1 LELSADEK
9 TRMLYEVREKARR
22 DEAAKIKT
30 AHRKGIAEG
39 IAEGIT
45 KGIAEGITKGEA
57 KERIGIAKNLLGMNL
72 APADIAKATGLPLEE
87 IKKLR
92 Q

>member
-30 AHRKGIAEG
+30 AHRKGKAE
-39 IAEGIT
+39 
-45 KGIAEGITKGEA
+45 GEA

-72 APADIAKATGLPLEE
+72 PPADIAKATGLPLEE